1 MRITSCRHAL
11 GVAFLLAALV
21 AGLATG
27 ARAAERPVVV
37 STFSVLDDMVRH
49 VGGGLIE
56 TRVLTPIGNEV
67 HEYELRP
74 EDFVALEE
82 ADVIFF
88 NGFMLEQWMDQ
99 VRATA
104 REGTPLL
111 AVAEE
116 SGWPTMP
123 IRIGDFTG
131 DPDPHLWMHPEAA
144 VAYVGVIR
152 DALIALLPDQATPLT
167 EAAAAYGAAIEDA
180 AATAGAL
187 LGAVPE
193 VHRLLITSET
203 AFLYFAAAFDWR
215 HDGVWGSNAE
225 DEGTPAQ
232 LRRVVDLVMAEQPP
246 AIFYESTVPARH
258 MRAIAEDTGVRVA
271 GPLYV
276 DSLGPEGSG
285 AETYPG
291 LLVANARI
299 IREAMVED

>member
-1 MRITSCRHAL
+1 MRVTSCRHAL
-11 GVAFLLAALV
+11 CVALFVAALV

-27 ARAAERPVVV
+27 ARAAERPVAV

-49 VGGGLIE
+49 VGGELIE
-56 TRVLTPIGNEV
+56 TRLLTPIGNEV

-88 NGFMLEQWMDQ
+88 NGYMLEQWMDQ
-99 VRATA
+99 VRAMA
-104 REGTPLL
+104 RKETPMV
-111 AVAEE
+111 AVAEA
-116 SGWPTMP
+116 SGWPTLS

-144 VAYVGVIR
+144 VASVGVIR
-152 DALIALLPDQATPLT
+152 DTLIALLPDHAAPLT
-167 EAAAAYGAAIEDA
+167 EAAAAYAAAIEDA
-180 AATAGAL
+180 AATARAL

-193 VHRLLITSET
+193 EHHLLITSEA

-215 HDGVWGSNAE
+215 HNAVWGSNAE
-225 DEGTPAQ
+225 EEGTPAQ
-232 LRRVVDLVMAEQPP
+232 FRRVVDLVMAEQPP
-246 AIFYESTVPARH
+246 AIFYESTVPQRH

-276 DSLGPEGSG
+276 DSLGPAGSG

-291 LLVANARI
+291 LLVVNART
-299 IREAMVED
+299 IRDAMAED